1 MDVESVDYE
10 NHTATVKLRQYK
22 ENLVIW
28 KPRGATLYSVRF
40 AGSAPIPNE
49 LSGKYTTIAKALEH
63 IQQFSLV
70 AKETFAVKSDRLHKD
85 RQERHAAADKSTNGK

>member
-28 KPRGATLYSVRF
+28 KPRGATLYSVKF
-40 AGSAPIPNE
+40 NKGSQVPSE
-49 LSGKYTTIAKALEH
+49 LSGRYTTIAKALDH